1 MLTIYDLYIAITDS
15 FNIARYGSVR
25 RRMIFRGILASILA
39 AILFFGIGGFIAV
52 SGMVLVNA
60 ILYLMARPEIDFI
73 TALIITFIIN
83 ECRLAIKL
91 IDQLHNHE

>member
-1 MLTIYDLYIAITDS
+1 MLTLYDLYIAITDS
-15 FNIARYGSVR
+15 FDIARYGSIR

-39 AILFFGIGGFIAV
+39 TILFFGIGGFIAV

-60 ILYLMARPEIDFI
+60 ILYLMARPEIDFT

-91 IDQLHNHE
+91 ISQVHNHE

>member
-25 RRMIFRGILASILA
+25 RRMIFKGVIASILA

>member
-25 RRMIFRGILASILA
+25 RQMIFRGVIASILA